1 MVTEL
6 LRNLNPAQVEAT
18 RTVDGP
24 LLIVAGPGSG
34 KTRVITHRIAYL
46 INGCSIDPNRIVAV
60 TFTNKAA
67 REMRTRLDN
76 LLGELSEGVICKTF
90 HSLCVSILRVDGKK
104 IGLDNSFVIYDDD
117 DKSSLLKRAM
127 EEANIDP
134 KQYPIRAIGN
144 AISDAKSN
152 LLDPQAFALSRS
164 NSYYDEIVLR
174 VYERYESLKSNMAAL
189 DFDDLVTQAVG
200 LLRQVTEVR
209 EKYQERYLH
218 LLIDEFQ
225 DTNHSQYALSR
236 LLADKHRNICVV
248 GDPDQS
254 IYAWRNADVGN
265 ILSFQN
271 NYPDSKVINLEEN
284 YRSTKNIV
292 EAAKHVISPNRNRL
306 NNDLFSKNADGCLL
320 VVNEGHDENEE
331 AQWVLSEIDRL
342 VRQEGLRFGDCA
354 VMYRVN
360 AQSRAMEDACR
371 RHGVSYRLIGGVRFY
386 LRREIKD
393 LIAYLRVIHNRRDE
407 ISLMRIINVPPR
419 GIGSRTIEEVRRW
432 GEAHGFSV
440 YESLQA
446 ISDDKEKGGL
456 QVSLTG
462 RAVSAIRRLMT
473 LFEELSCQA
482 QLLGVSD
489 LVDLVLE
496 KVGYREYLRGGERES
511 EQLENVQEFRGQ
523 ALEVQDLLS
532 ENPALSLEAFLES
545 VALVSPVDGLNDAQD
560 AVTLI
565 TLHQA
570 KGLEF
575 PVVFI
580 LGIEEGLLPHSR
592 SIDDPLQVEEERR
605 LFYVGMTRAKE
616 RLYLSRTFLRRIYGD
631 SRNSQYSG
639 GRTARTPSRFLRDIP
654 RSLIEKIG
662 NDSNSTRGDS
672 VESDTPS
679 IRVGDKVKHKTF
691 GEGIVLN
698 TIATGDD
705 VEATIAFKG
714 PSGVKRIMLGIAPL
728 EKLIKKDEAFPNNE

>member
-1 MVTEL
+1 MTEL
-6 LRNLNPAQVEAT
+6 FRNLNPAQIEAT
-18 RTVDGP
+18 KTVDGP

-46 INGCSIDPNRIVAV
+46 INDCGVDPNRIAAV

-67 REMRTRLDN
+67 REMRARLDY
-76 LLGELSEGVICKTF
+76 LLGELSEGVTCKTF
-90 HSLCVSILRVDGKK
+90 HSLCVSILRVDGNS
-104 IGLDNSFVIYDDD
+104 IGVDSRFVIYDDD
-117 DKSSLLKRAM
+117 DKHSLLKRAM
-127 EEANIDP
+127 EEASIDP
-134 KQYPIRAIGN
+134 KQYPIRAIGS

-152 LLDPQAFALSRS
+152 LLDPRAFALSRS
-164 NSYYDEIVLR
+164 NSYYEEIVLR

-189 DFDDLVTQAVG
+189 DFDDLVSQTVV
-200 LLRQVTEVR
+200 LLRQVPEVL

-254 IYAWRNADVGN
+254 IYAWRNADVEN
-265 ILSFQN
+265 ILSFQS
-271 NYPDSKVINLEEN
+271 NYPDSKVVNLGEN

-292 EAAKHVISPNRNRL
+292 EAAKSVISPNRNRL

-331 AQWVLSEIDRL
+331 AQWVLSEVERL
-342 VRQEGLRFGDCA
+342 VREEGLRLADCA

-432 GEAHGFSV
+432 GEAHGISM

-446 ISDDKEKGGL
+446 ISDDNEKGDL
-456 QVSLTG
+456 HFSLTT
-462 RAVSAIRRLMT
+462 RSVSAIRRLMT
-473 LFEELSCQA
+473 MFEELSCQT
-482 QLLGVSD
+482 QLLGVAD

-511 EQLENVQEFRGQ
+511 DQLENVQEFRGQ

-532 ENPALSLEAFLES
+532 ENPAVSLEAFLES
-545 VALVSPVDGLNDAQD
+545 VALVSDVDGLNDAQD
-560 AVTLI
+560 ALTLI
-565 TLHQA
+565 TMHQA

-592 SIDDPLQVEEERR
+592 SVDDPVQVEEERR

-616 RLYLSRTFLRRIYGD
+616 RLYLSRTFLRRIYGEV
-631 SRNSQYSG
+631 RNGHYTG
-639 GRTARTPSRFLRDIP
+639 GRIARTPSRFLRDIP
-654 RSLIEKIG
+654 RSLIAKTG
-662 NDSNSTRGDS
+662 YDGNSTRGVA
-672 VESDTPS
+672 VESDIPS
-679 IRVGDKVKHKTF
+679 IRVGDKVIHKVF
-691 GEGIVLN
+691 GEGIVLS
-698 TIATGDD
+698 TIAVGDD
-705 VEATIAFKG
+705 NEATIAFKG
-714 PSGVKRIMLGIAPL
+714 PSGVKRILLGIAPL
-728 EKLIKKDEAFPNNE
+728 EKLIREDKSLPNEE

>member
-6 LRNLNPAQVEAT
+6 FRNLNPAQVEAT

-46 INGCSIDPNRIVAV
+46 INECGVNPNRIVAV

-67 REMRTRLDN
+67 REMRTRLDY
-76 LLGELSEGVICKTF
+76 LLGELSEGVTCKTF
-90 HSLCVSILRVDGKK
+90 HSLCVSILRIDGKK
-104 IGLDNSFVIYDDD
+104 MGLDSSFVIYDDD
-117 DKSSLLKRAM
+117 DKQSLLKRAM
-127 EEANIDP
+127 DEADIDP
-134 KQYPIRAIGN
+134 RQYPIRAIGS

-164 NSYYDEIVLR
+164 SSYYDEIVLR
-174 VYERYESLKSNMAAL
+174 VYERYESMKSNMAAL
-189 DFDDLVTQAVG
+189 DFDDLVTQTVV
-200 LLRQVTEVR
+200 LMRQVPEVL
-209 EKYQERYLH
+209 EKYQQRYSH

-265 ILSFQN
+265 ILSFQS
-271 NYPDSKVINLEEN
+271 NYPDSKVINLGEN

-306 NNDLFSKNADGCLL
+306 NNNLFSKNADGCLL

-331 AQWVLSEIDRL
+331 AQWVLSEVERL
-342 VRQEGLRFGDCA
+342 VREEGLSLGDCA

-419 GIGSRTIEEVRRW
+419 GIGSRTIEEVRRL
-432 GEAHGFSV
+432 GQEQGISM
-440 YESLQA
+440 YESLQV
-446 ISDDKEKGGL
+446 ISDDNQKGDL
-456 QVSLTG
+456 QSNLTT
-462 RAVSAIRRLMT
+462 RSVSAIRRLMAF
-473 LFEELSCQA
+473 FEELSSQS
-482 QLLGVSD
+482 QLLGVAD

-496 KVGYREYLRGGERES
+496 RVGYSEYLRGGERES
-511 EQLENVQEFRGQ
+511 DQLENIQEFRGQ
-523 ALEVQDLLS
+523 ALELQDLLS
-532 ENPALSLEAFLES
+532 ENPAVSLEAFLES
-545 VALVSPVDGLNDAQD
+545 VALVSDVDGLNDAQD

-575 PVVFI
+575 PAVFI

-592 SIDDPLQVEEERR
+592 SIDDPVQVEEERR

-631 SRNSQYSG
+631 NRNTMYSG
-639 GRTARTPSRFLRDIP
+639 GRTARTPSRFLKDIP
-654 RSLIEKIG
+654 RNLINKTG
-662 NDSNSTRGDS
+662 HDASSARGDA
-672 VESDTPS
+672 VESNVPPM
-679 IRVGDKVKHKTF
+679 RVGDKVKHKIF

-698 TIATGDD
+698 TIAIGDD
-705 VEATIAFKG
+705 NEATVAFKG
-714 PSGVKRIMLGIAPL
+714 PSGVKRLLLGIAPL
-728 EKLIKKDEAFPNNE
+728 EKLVKDDNSLPNEE

>member
-1 MVTEL
+1 MLTEL
-6 LRNLNPAQVEAT
+6 FRNLNPAQVEAT

-46 INGCSIDPNRIVAV
+46 INGCGVNPNRIVAV

-67 REMRTRLDN
+67 REMRARLDY
-76 LLGELSEGVICKTF
+76 LLGELSEGVTCKTF
-90 HSLCVSILRVDGKK
+90 HSLCVSILRVDGNKM
-104 IGLDNSFVIYDDD
+104 GLDSSFVIYDDD
-117 DKSSLLKRAM
+117 DKQSLLKRAM
-127 EEANIDP
+127 EEADIDP
-134 KQYPIRAIGN
+134 RQYPIRAIGS

-164 NSYYDEIVLR
+164 SSYYDEIVLR
-174 VYERYESLKSNMAAL
+174 VYERYESMKSNMAAL
-189 DFDDLVTQAVG
+189 DFDDLVTQTVV
-200 LLRQVTEVR
+200 LLRQVPEVL
-209 EKYQERYLH
+209 EKYQQRYSH

-225 DTNHSQYALSR
+225 NTNHSQYALSR

-265 ILSFQN
+265 ILSFQS
-271 NYPDSKVINLEEN
+271 NYPDSKVINLGEN

-306 NNDLFSKNADGCLL
+306 NNNLFSKNADGCLL

-331 AQWVLSEIDRL
+331 AQWVLSEIERL
-342 VRQEGLRFGDCA
+342 VREEGLSLGDCA

-419 GIGSRTIEEVRRW
+419 GIGSRTIEEVRRL
-432 GEAHGFSV
+432 GQKHGISM
-440 YESLQA
+440 YESLQV
-446 ISDDKEKGGL
+446 ISDDNEKGDL
-456 QVSLTG
+456 QSNLTT
-462 RAVSAIRRLMT
+462 RSVSAIRRLMT
-473 LFEELSCQA
+473 FFEELSSQS
-482 QLLGVSD
+482 QLLGVAD

-496 KVGYREYLRGGERES
+496 RVGYREYLRGGERES
-511 EQLENVQEFRGQ
+511 DQLENIQEFRGQ
-523 ALEVQDLLS
+523 ALELQDLLS
-532 ENPALSLEAFLES
+532 ENPPVSLEAFLES
-545 VALVSPVDGLNDAQD
+545 VALVSDVDGLNDAQD

-575 PVVFI
+575 PAVFI

-592 SIDDPLQVEEERR
+592 SIDDPVQVEEERR

-631 SRNSQYSG
+631 NRNTMYSG
-639 GRTARTPSRFLRDIP
+639 GRTARTPSRFLKDIP
-654 RSLIEKIG
+654 SNLIKKTG
-662 NDSNSTRGDS
+662 HDASSARGDT
-672 VESDTPS
+672 VESKVPPM
-679 IRVGDKVKHKTF
+679 RVGDKVKHKIF

-698 TIATGDD
+698 TIAIGDD
-705 VEATIAFKG
+705 NEATVAFKG
-714 PSGVKRIMLGIAPL
+714 PSGVKRLLLGIAPL
-728 EKLIKKDEAFPNNE
+728 EKLVKDDNSLPNEE

>member
-1 MVTEL
+1 MTEL
-6 LRNLNPAQVEAT
+6 FRNLNPAQVEAT
-18 RTVDGP
+18 KTVDGP

-46 INGCSIDPNRIVAV
+46 INDCGVDPNRIVAV

-67 REMRTRLDN
+67 REMRARLDY
-76 LLGELSEGVICKTF
+76 LLGELSEGVTCKTF
-90 HSLCVSILRVDGKK
+90 HSLCVSILRVDGNS
-104 IGLDNSFVIYDDD
+104 IGVDSRFVIYDDD
-117 DKSSLLKRAM
+117 DKHSLLKRAM
-127 EEANIDP
+127 EEASIDP
-134 KQYPIRAIGN
+134 KQYPIRAIGS

-152 LLDPQAFALSRS
+152 LLDPRAFALSRS
-164 NSYYDEIVLR
+164 NSYYEEIVLR

-189 DFDDLVTQAVG
+189 DFDDLVSQTVV
-200 LLRQVTEVR
+200 LLRQVPEVL

-254 IYAWRNADVGN
+254 IYAWRNADVEN
-265 ILSFQN
+265 ILSFQS
-271 NYPDSKVINLEEN
+271 NYPDSKVVNLGEN

-292 EAAKHVISPNRNRL
+292 EAAKSVISPNRNRL

-331 AQWVLSEIDRL
+331 AQWVLSEVERL
-342 VRQEGLRFGDCA
+342 VREEGLRLADCA

-432 GEAHGFSV
+432 GEAHGISM

-446 ISDDKEKGGL
+446 ISDDNEKGDL
-456 QVSLTG
+456 HFSLTT
-462 RAVSAIRRLMT
+462 RSVSAIRRLMT
-473 LFEELSCQA
+473 MFEELSCQA
-482 QLLGVSD
+482 QLLGVAD

-511 EQLENVQEFRGQ
+511 DQLENVQEFRGQ

-532 ENPALSLEAFLES
+532 ENPAVSLEAFLES
-545 VALVSPVDGLNDAQD
+545 VALVSDVDGLNDAQD
-560 AVTLI
+560 ALTLI
-565 TLHQA
+565 TMHQA

-592 SIDDPLQVEEERR
+592 SVDDPVQVEEERR

-616 RLYLSRTFLRRIYGD
+616 RLYLSRTFLRRIYGEI
-631 SRNSQYSG
+631 RNGHYTG
-639 GRTARTPSRFLRDIP
+639 GRIARTPSRFLRDIP
-654 RSLIEKIG
+654 RSLIAKTG
-662 NDSNSTRGDS
+662 YDGNSTRGVA
-672 VESDTPS
+672 VESDIPS
-679 IRVGDKVKHKTF
+679 IRVGDKVIHKVF
-691 GEGIVLN
+691 GEGIVLS
-698 TIATGDD
+698 TIAVGDD
-705 VEATIAFKG
+705 NEATIAFKG
-714 PSGVKRIMLGIAPL
+714 PSGVKRILLGIAPL
-728 EKLIKKDEAFPNNE
+728 EKLIREDKSLPNEE

>member
-1 MVTEL
+1 
-6 LRNLNPAQVEAT
+6 
-18 RTVDGP
+18 
-24 LLIVAGPGSG
+24 
-34 KTRVITHRIAYL
+34 
-46 INGCSIDPNRIVAV
+46 
-60 TFTNKAA
+60 
-67 REMRTRLDN
+67 
-76 LLGELSEGVICKTF
+76 LGELSEGVTCKTF
-90 HSLCVSILRVDGKK
+90 HSLCVSILRVDGNT
-104 IGLDNSFVIYDDD
+104 IGVDSSFVIYDDD
-117 DKSSLLKRAM
+117 DKHSLLKRAM
-127 EEANIDP
+127 EEASIDP
-134 KQYPIRAIGN
+134 RQYPIRAIGS

-152 LLDPQAFALSRS
+152 LLDPRAFALSRS
-164 NSYYDEIVLR
+164 NSYYEEIVLR

-189 DFDDLVTQAVG
+189 DFDDLVSQTVV
-200 LLRQVTEVR
+200 LLRQVPEVL

-254 IYAWRNADVGN
+254 IYAWRNADVEN
-265 ILSFQN
+265 ILSFQS
-271 NYPDSKVINLEEN
+271 NYPDSKVVNLGEN

-292 EAAKHVISPNRNRL
+292 EAAKSVISPNRNRL

-331 AQWVLSEIDRL
+331 AQWVLSEVERL
-342 VRQEGLRFGDCA
+342 VREEGLRLADCA

-432 GEAHGFSV
+432 GEAHGISM

-446 ISDDKEKGGL
+446 ISDDNEKGDL
-456 QVSLTG
+456 HLSLTT
-462 RAVSAIRRLMT
+462 RSVSAIRRLMT
-473 LFEELSCQA
+473 MFEELSCQA
-482 QLLGVSD
+482 QLLGVAD

-511 EQLENVQEFRGQ
+511 DQLENVQEFRGQ

-532 ENPALSLEAFLES
+532 ENHAVSLEAFLES
-545 VALVSPVDGLNDAQD
+545 VALVSDVDGLNDAQD
-560 AVTLI
+560 ALTLI
-565 TLHQA
+565 TMHQA

-592 SIDDPLQVEEERR
+592 SVDDPVQVEEERR

-616 RLYLSRTFLRRIYGD
+616 RLYLSRTFLRRIYGEI
-631 SRNSQYSG
+631 RNGHYTG
-639 GRTARTPSRFLRDIP
+639 GRIARTPSRFLRDIP
-654 RSLIEKIG
+654 RSLIAKTG
-662 NDSNSTRGDS
+662 YDRNSTRG
-672 VESDTPS
+672 VAVKSDIPS
-679 IRVGDKVKHKTF
+679 IRVGDKVIHKVF
-691 GEGIVLN
+691 GEGIVLS
-698 TIATGDD
+698 TIAVGDD
-705 VEATIAFKG
+705 NEATIAFKG
-714 PSGVKRIMLGIAPL
+714 PSGVKRILLGIAPL
-728 EKLIKKDEAFPNNE
+728 EKLIREDKSLPNEE

>member
-1 MVTEL
+1 MTEL
-6 LRNLNPAQVEAT
+6 FRNLNPAQVEAT
-18 RTVDGP
+18 KTVDGP

-46 INGCSIDPNRIVAV
+46 INDCGVDPNRIVAV

-67 REMRTRLDN
+67 REMRARLDY
-76 LLGELSEGVICKTF
+76 LLGELSEGVTCKTF
-90 HSLCVSILRVDGKK
+90 HSLCVSILRVDGNT
-104 IGLDNSFVIYDDD
+104 IGVDSSFVIYDDD
-117 DKSSLLKRAM
+117 DKHSLLKRAM
-127 EEANIDP
+127 EEASIDP
-134 KQYPIRAIGN
+134 RQYPIRAIGS

-152 LLDPQAFALSRS
+152 LLDPRAFALSRS
-164 NSYYDEIVLR
+164 NSYYEEIVLR

-189 DFDDLVTQAVG
+189 DFDDLVSQTVV
-200 LLRQVTEVR
+200 LLRQVPEVL

-254 IYAWRNADVGN
+254 IYAWRNADVEN
-265 ILSFQN
+265 ILSFQS
-271 NYPDSKVINLEEN
+271 NYPDSKVVNLGEN

-292 EAAKHVISPNRNRL
+292 EAAKSVISPNRNRL

-331 AQWVLSEIDRL
+331 AQWVLSEVERL
-342 VRQEGLRFGDCA
+342 VREEGLRLADCA

-432 GEAHGFSV
+432 GEAHGISM

-446 ISDDKEKGGL
+446 ISDDNEKGDL
-456 QVSLTG
+456 HLSLTT
-462 RAVSAIRRLMT
+462 RSVSAIRRLMT
-473 LFEELSCQA
+473 MFEELSCQA
-482 QLLGVSD
+482 QLLGVAD

-511 EQLENVQEFRGQ
+511 DQLENVQEFRGQ

-532 ENPALSLEAFLES
+532 ENHAVSLEAFLES
-545 VALVSPVDGLNDAQD
+545 VALVSDVDGLNDAQD
-560 AVTLI
+560 ALTLI
-565 TLHQA
+565 TMHQA

-592 SIDDPLQVEEERR
+592 SVDDPVQVEEERR

-616 RLYLSRTFLRRIYGD
+616 RLYLSRTFLRRIYGEI
-631 SRNSQYSG
+631 RNGHYTG
-639 GRTARTPSRFLRDIP
+639 GRIARTPSRFLRDIP
-654 RSLIEKIG
+654 RSLIAKTG
-662 NDSNSTRGDS
+662 YDRNSTRG
-672 VESDTPS
+672 VAVKSDIPS
-679 IRVGDKVKHKTF
+679 IRVGDKVIHKVF
-691 GEGIVLN
+691 GEGIVLS
-698 TIATGDD
+698 TIAVGDD
-705 VEATIAFKG
+705 NEATIAFKG
-714 PSGVKRIMLGIAPL
+714 PSGVKRILLGIAPL
-728 EKLIKKDEAFPNNE
+728 EKLIREDKSLPNEE